1 MTRQL
6 YFGLNE
12 LEGDL
17 YIAISTDPVA
27 LNDDYSGEEWRLIEG
42 LEEHE
47 IYESIDG
54 IFQAQVDSYNCE
66 EIIELLEDLG
76 FKYSKDLND
85 EIIEE

>member
-1 MTRQL
+1 MRQL
-6 YFGLNE
+6 YFGINE
-12 LEGDL
+12 LEGDI
-17 YIAISTDPVA
+17 YIAISVNPSA
-27 LNDDYSGEEWRLIEG
+27 LNDDYTGEEWRLIEG

-54 IFQAQVDSYNCE
+54 IFQAQADSYNCE
-66 EIIELLEDLG
+66 ETIELLEDLG